1 MEGCINS
8 NREFVWINLA
18 EDQRHYV
25 QDIGQF
31 LPPTQGWFD
40 RAMSGIGLAE
50 TPPHWANLGSWGLNK
65 DHPKMSNMI
74 QSLPMIV
81 MSSKK
86 EFFVTKDGTLLH
98 LCSTNIDDAV
108 VHIIAADMAR
118 NGKTPT
124 RWIYYEQL
132 ALRAKIASSV
142 CTRDTGGFELKL
154 HNNGSSGGSITVAF
168 IHESLKPSS
177 TYVDYSY
184 RVEGTCEITFTKHLS
199 KCVDCGFVPCR

>member
-1 MEGCINS
+1 MEGRINS
-8 NREFVWINLA
+8 NREFVWINLP

-65 DHPKMSNMI
+65 DHPKMTNMI

-108 VHIIAADMAR
+108 GHIIAADMAR
-118 NGKTPT
+118 NG
-124 RWIYYEQL
+124 
-132 ALRAKIASSV
+132 
-142 CTRDTGGFELKL
+142 RDTNEVDLLRTASATREDSIIGL
-154 HNNGSSGGSITVAF
+154 HERYRRFRAQVA
-168 IHESLKPSS
+168 
-177 TYVDYSY
+177 
-184 RVEGTCEITFTKHLS
+184 
-199 KCVDCGFVPCR
+199 